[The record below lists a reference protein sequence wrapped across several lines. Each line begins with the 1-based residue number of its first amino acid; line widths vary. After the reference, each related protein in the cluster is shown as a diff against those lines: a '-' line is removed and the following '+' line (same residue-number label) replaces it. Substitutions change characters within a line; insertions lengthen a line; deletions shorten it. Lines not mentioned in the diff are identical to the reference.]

1 MRVEEVVVLL
11 ILKVRKN
18 FIVVL
23 TLLTRFKVRRN
34 VIVVLTLP
42 ISLKGLKSK
51 NYNFLLD
58 CFSIYIS
65 NIFLYGLLILFFRVF
80 KECPKPNEKQ
90 KLQLSKELALS
101 YGQIR
106 FWFQNKRT
114 QMKVLAVFLIF
125 FLYMILLLGLR

>member
-1 MRVEEVVVLL
+1 VKEVVVL

-18 FIVVL
+18 VIVVL
-23 TLLTRFKVRRN
+23 TLLTRFKEVRRN
-34 VIVVLTLP
+34 VIAVLTLR

-51 NYNFLLD
+51 NYNFLVD
-58 CFSIYIS
+58 FFSIYIS
-65 NIFLYGLLILFFRVF
+65 KLFLYGFPILFFRVF
-80 KECPKPNEKQ
+80 KECPKPGEKK

-114 QMKVLAVFLIF
+114 QTKVLLIF
-125 FLYMILLLGLR
+125 SLFLFNKCRV